1 MNPTAHLLL
10 LLLFL
15 LLSTFLTLAGSNAG
29 YIKIEVTT
37 KSDASP
43 SGFGDVVESV
53 AYGVLREKPLL
64 PQIVEICTNIGLLSG
79 GREADCRRSAE
90 LLVMCSD
97 DRVFKRFSVG
107 NDQSSSTII
116 IKVFITYSYSLT

>member
-1 MNPTAHLLL
+1 MVTHILMRMVSLI
-10 LLLFL
+10 LFMRTTYGAV
-15 LLSTFLTLAGSNAG
+15 SDAG

-43 SGFGDVVESV
+43 SGTGDVVESV

-64 PQIVEICTNIGLLSG
+64 PQIMEICTNMGLLSG
-79 GREADCRRSAE
+79 GRGAECRKSVE

-97 DRVFKRFSVG
+97 DHVFKRFSVG
-107 NDQSSSTII
+107 SDQSSSTII
-116 IKVFITYSYSLT
+116 IKVFLSYSHSLS